1 MHLPSSL
8 RRAAALALAG
18 AGLGRGRPA
27 AAGAQPTAPASIPV
41 ADGRIEHVVARVT
54 VSGTRAVPSD
64 VRVERWHTK
73 DTAHGIRIDRST
85 GEVETEHVFGPRG
98 SWIFDAETNRLRVSL
113 RERGAAPESLA
124 QEGETLRRQVA
135 AGAYAQVAE
144 TTVGTRPA
152 VVLQSVPGVYRSD
165 EPSSQTRIV
174 ADGETY
180 IPYERTTSLPGG
192 QFTQTTRI
200 IKAEQLPLAG
210 NARLL
215 ELRPHAGARKVV
227 VGPVKGTAGGKGAR
241 RSSDR

>member
-1 MHLPSSL
+1 MHLPSPL

-18 AGLGRGRPA
+18 AGLGLGLPA

-54 VSGTRAVPSD
+54 VSGTRAAPSD
-64 VRVERWHTK
+64 VRIERWHTK
-73 DTAHGIRIDRST
+73 DTAHGIRIDRRT

-98 SWIFDAETNRLRVSL
+98 SWIFDAESGRLRVDL
-113 RERGAAPESLA
+113 RERGPAPESLA
-124 QEGETLRRQVA
+124 QEGENLRRQVA
-135 AGAYAQVAE
+135 AGAYAVAAE

-152 VVLQSVPGVYRSD
+152 VVLQSVPGAHRSD
-165 EPSSQTRIV
+165 EPSSSTRIV
-174 ADGETY
+174 ADKETY
-180 IPYERTTSLPGG
+180 IAYERTTSLPGG

-215 ELRPHAGARKVV
+215 ELRRHPGARRVVAGAA
-227 VGPVKGTAGGKGAR
+227 KGQGGKGAR
-241 RSSDR
+241 R

>member
-1 MHLPSSL
+1 MHLPSPL

-18 AGLGRGRPA
+18 AGLGLPA
-27 AAGAQPTAPASIPV
+27 AAGAEPTAPASIPV

-54 VSGTRAVPSD
+54 VSGTRAAPSD
-64 VRVERWHTK
+64 VRIERWHTK
-73 DTAHGIRIDRST
+73 DTAHGIRIDRRT
-85 GEVETEHVFGPRG
+85 GQVETEHVVGPGG
-98 SWIFDAETNRLRVSL
+98 SWIFDAESNRLRVDL
-113 RERGAAPESLA
+113 RERGPAPESLP
-124 QEGETLRRQVA
+124 QEGENLRRQVA
-135 AGAYAQVAE
+135 AGAYAVAAE

-165 EPSSQTRIV
+165 EPSSSTRIV
-174 ADGETY
+174 ADKETY

-215 ELRPHAGARKVV
+215 ELRRHRGARKIV
-227 VGPVKGTAGGKGAR
+227 VGAAKGQAGGKGAR
-241 RSSDR
+241 R